1 VKAKI
6 NGVIFIGIEYLI
18 NIKINSFLFNKIS
31 LSINLYFFTIIVS
44 MRNKIIFSIL
54 VFFGIIFAYNY
65 AYPDHRS
72 ISDEV
77 LSFTIKA
84 DDIHNE
90 FSVDASQAE
99 LKYLDQ
105 TVLVSGIVTAIG
117 SKSVTISNKIYCQF
131 ETLNSDL
138 KVNDSIAVKGRCIGF
153 DDLLE
158 EIKLDQCSIK

>member
-1 VKAKI
+1 
-6 NGVIFIGIEYLI
+6 
-18 NIKINSFLFNKIS
+18 
-31 LSINLYFFTIIVS
+31 
-44 MRNKIIFSIL
+44 MRNKLIFIVI

-77 LSFTIKA
+77 VSFSVKA
-84 DDIHNE
+84 DSIHNE
-90 FSVDASQAE
+90 FIEDASQAE

-105 TVLVSGIVTAIG
+105 TVLVSGIVTAMD
-117 SKSVTISNKIYCQF
+117 SKSVTISNKIYGQF

-138 KVNDSIAVKGRCIGF
+138 KVNDSIVIKGRCIGF